1 VGAPVKITTQQDVIF
16 TDFDSHEGILVDLN
30 TKQYYRLNETGSVVW
45 RGLENGRTV
54 DEIVSEIQ
62 LTYDV
67 SNEHAHASVEKL
79 VSTLEKNNLVKRA

>member
-1 VGAPVKITTQQDVIF
+1 VKITTQQDVIF

-62 LTYDV
+62 MSYDV
-67 SNEHAHASVEKL
+67 SSEHAHASVEKL
-79 VSTLEKNNLVKRA
+79 VASLEKNNLVKRA